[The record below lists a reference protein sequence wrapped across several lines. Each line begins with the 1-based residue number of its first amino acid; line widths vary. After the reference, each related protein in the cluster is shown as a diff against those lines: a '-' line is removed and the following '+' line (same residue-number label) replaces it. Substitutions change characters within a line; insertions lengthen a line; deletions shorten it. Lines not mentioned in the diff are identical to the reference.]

1 MILEPVKL
9 ATNISHNT
17 PKKTISGNVKAVST
31 RRVVTVGKGEGSFY
45 ELACWEFMNVLNK
58 VS

>member
-9 ATNISHNT
+9 ATNITHNT
-17 PKKTISGNVKAVST
+17 LKKTISGKLKAVST
-31 RRVVTVGKGEGSFY
+31 GRVGTMGKGERGFY

-58 VS
+58 TS